1 VLSTVCHAVFQLTAH
16 TCTYYYCIVDH
27 CTHKQRHLCA
37 ADPDSSGT
45 LNREQFRQAALAAAL
60 GLGDI
65 DLEQLFVTFGSHRSI
80 SIAALMQALTG
91 SLSAQRARVVDA
103 AFDALLATVSSS
115 GSSGGSS
122 SVAAAKDAVP
132 IGQLLQQFR
141 PARHPA
147 VQVLS
152 TVHTLVHAVLRCCMA
167 VVSYLQRCVVQ
178 SRSKH

>member
-1 VLSTVCHAVFQLTAH
+1 LKGIYHNCDCCPLHS
-16 TCTYYYCIVDH
+16 
-27 CTHKQRHLCA
+27 HKQRHLCA

-80 SIAALMQALTG
+80 SIAALMSALTG

-103 AFDALLATVSSS
+103 AFDALLATVGSSSS
-115 GSSGGSS
+115 GSGSS
-122 SVAAAKDAVP
+122 AAAKDAVP

-152 TVHTLVHAVLRCCMA
+152 MAHTSVLAVA
-167 VVSYLQRCVVQ
+167 AAA
-178 SRSKH
+178 